1 MQGVSILTPY
11 LMPPAIAGWKT
22 VNLGDG
28 FILSAIQRL
37 VGPIAEADTFS
48 PRLEPAAADQAAMEQ
63 SRLVILG
70 GANQLNDNYRIWP
83 KLTAERLT
91 RSSFRFVPFGVG
103 IHGDPSVTVR
113 MSDETRAILEIVHQ
127 RVEFSSWRCPMTI
140 AYLNEN
146 LPHLKDR
153 FLLTGCPVIFDR
165 PLLHS
170 ARFHDSTRVVA
181 VTATERGDFWEREVA
196 TLETVARNFPRARR
210 ILVVH
215 QNFNA
220 PSRFEALRHR
230 FLKVDEAEEKPP
242 VRLRRLA
249 RKLGYRVAFPESAQ
263 AAIDIYAK
271 VDLHVG
277 SRLHAHLRMLS
288 QNKRSF
294 VIPVDDR
301 VRGMAQLFDF
311 PICDPASL
319 ESNLSFDFETVRKA
333 AQRVYPNMQ
342 RFVRSLA

>member
-1 MQGVSILTPY
+1 MTGVSILTPY
-11 LMPPAIAGWKT
+11 LMPPALSGWKT

-28 FILSAIQRL
+28 FILLAIQRL
-37 VGPIAEADTFS
+37 VGPIADADMFS
-48 PRLEPAAADQAAMEQ
+48 PRVEPAAADQAAMEQ

-70 GANQLNDNYRIWP
+70 GANQLNDKYRVWP
-83 KLTAERLT
+83 KLTAERLS
-91 RSSFRFVPFGVG
+91 RSSFRFVPFAVG

-113 MSDETRAILEIVHQ
+113 MSDETKAIFEIIHE
-127 RVEFSSWRCPMTI
+127 RVKFSSWRCPKTI

-153 FLLTGCPVIFDR
+153 FLLTGCPVVFDR
-165 PLLHS
+165 PLLDS
-170 ARFHDSTRVVA
+170 VRFHDATRVVA

-196 TLETVARNFPRARR
+196 TLETVARNFPRSRR
-210 ILVVH
+210 VLVVH
-215 QNFNA
+215 QNFS
-220 PSRFEALRHR
+220 PPPRFEALRDR
-230 FLKVDEAEEKPP
+230 FLKVDEAADKPA
-242 VRLRRLA
+242 VRFRRLA
-249 RKLGYRVAFPESAQ
+249 RKLGYRVVFPESAQ
-263 AAIDIYAK
+263 AAINIYRK
-271 VDLHVG
+271 VDLHIG

-301 VRGMAQLFDF
+301 ARGMAELFNF
-311 PICDPASL
+311 PICDPTSL
-319 ESNLSFDFETVRKA
+319 ESDLSFDFETVRRA